1 MAKRQAMYN
10 RVNFSMDKMT
20 KDFRK
25 ILDRYLPKFEEQ
37 PQQVDL
43 KLPKLKKVD
52 DKPNEIKLPKGW
64 LNLLESE
71 FSKGYMSDIKTFLYS
86 EYSNNKII
94 YPSKSLIFNA
104 FNLCD
109 FDEVKVIILGQDP
122 YHGPDQAHG
131 LSFSVRKN
139 IPFPPSLKNIIKELE
154 NDIGVKF
161 NQNDGNLSKW
171 AKQGVFLLNTTLTVE
186 KSKPLSH
193 SKIGWELF
201 TDKVIELLSEKKQN
215 LVFILWGKHAQAK
228 NQLIDNS
235 KHLVISSTHPSPLS
249 AHRGFFGSKPFS
261 QTNNFLLSK
270 NIKEINW

>member
-1 MAKRQAMYN
+1 MN
-10 RVNFSMDKMT
+10 
-20 KDFRK
+20 
-25 ILDRYLPKFEEQ
+25 
-37 PQQVDL
+37 
-43 KLPKLKKVD
+43 
-52 DKPNEIKLPKGW
+52 NEIKLPKGW

-71 FSKGYMSDIKTFLYS
+71 FSKKYMSDIKTFLYS

-109 FDEVKVIILGQDP
+109 FEEVKVIILGQDP

-161 NQNDGNLSKW
+161 QQNDGNLSKW

-228 NQLIDNS
+228 IQLIDNS

-261 QTNNFLLSK
+261 QTNKFLISK
-270 NIKEINW
+270 NINEINW

>member
-1 MAKRQAMYN
+1 
-10 RVNFSMDKMT
+10 
-20 KDFRK
+20 
-25 ILDRYLPKFEEQ
+25 
-37 PQQVDL
+37 
-43 KLPKLKKVD
+43 
-52 DKPNEIKLPKGW
+52 
-64 LNLLESE
+64 
-71 FSKGYMSDIKTFLYS
+71 MSDIKTFLYS

-109 FDEVKVIILGQDP
+109 FEEVKVIILGQDP

-161 NQNDGNLSKW
+161 QQNDGNLSKW

-261 QTNNFLLSK
+261 QTNKFLLSN

>member
-1 MAKRQAMYN
+1 MN
-10 RVNFSMDKMT
+10 
-20 KDFRK
+20 
-25 ILDRYLPKFEEQ
+25 
-37 PQQVDL
+37 
-43 KLPKLKKVD
+43 
-52 DKPNEIKLPKGW
+52 NEIKLPKGW

-71 FSKGYMSDIKTFLYS
+71 FSERYMSDIKNFLYR
-86 EYSNNKII
+86 EYSKNKII

-109 FDEVKVIILGQDP
+109 FEEVKVIILGQDP

-131 LSFSVRKN
+131 LSFSVKKN

-161 NQNDGNLSKW
+161 QQNDGNLSKW

-261 QTNNFLLSK
+261 QTNKFLLSN

>member
-1 MAKRQAMYN
+1 MN
-10 RVNFSMDKMT
+10 
-20 KDFRK
+20 
-25 ILDRYLPKFEEQ
+25 
-37 PQQVDL
+37 
-43 KLPKLKKVD
+43 
-52 DKPNEIKLPKGW
+52 NEIKLPKGW

-71 FSKGYMSDIKTFLYS
+71 FSKKYMSDIKTFLYS

-109 FDEVKVIILGQDP
+109 FEEVKVIILGQDP

-131 LSFSVRKN
+131 LSFSVKKN

-161 NQNDGNLSKW
+161 QQNDGNLSKW
-171 AKQGVFLLNTTLTVE
+171 AKQGVFLLNTTFTVE

-261 QTNNFLLSK
+261 QTNKFLISK
-270 NIKEINW
+270 NINEINW